1 MQCICFR
8 LRYLAGQ
15 ACPPTPPCR
24 CEARRHDP
32 CEREWTERMDGH
44 NGLPPWR
51 DYWVR
56 GRIVGCIEPSRN
68 GPGIEWTPYA
78 ASPTRPLSGPRANRD
93 DAERVVE
100 EEFAH
105 PPSAA

>member
-1 MQCICFR
+1 MDCICWR
-8 LRYLAGQ
+8 PRYLASEDP
-15 ACPPTPPCR
+15 PPTPPCH
-24 CEARRHDP
+24 CEMRKYAP
-32 CEREWTERMDGH
+32 SEREWTERVAGKD
-44 NGLPPWR
+44 GLPPWR

-93 DAERVVE
+93 DAERIV
-100 EEFAH
+100 EEFAV
-105 PPSAA
+105 PVPMTS